1 MTSIV
6 VLSAGLSVPS
16 STRILADALGA
27 STRRALA
34 AVAQD
39 ATVDVIELRD
49 LAHLITDNLLTGFP
63 TGALAE
69 AVRRV
74 AEADAVI
81 AVTPVFAAS
90 YSGLFKSFVDVLDDD
105 TLAGKPVLIAATAGT
120 ARHSLVL
127 DFAMRPL
134 FAYLRADVVPTG
146 VFAASSDFGSGS
158 TVAGG
163 SLSTRIDRAASELAD
178 KVLRRGTALPEDPFV
193 NPTPFEDLLT
203 ADCSP
208 SRSTGIPEVAV
219 RHPRR
224 PPRVIV
230 GAMVVERAQE
240 QPVGE
245 VGAATLAPRVSP
257 MMRLAPCGRDLTVLG
272 TTSAIADRERLAL
285 GR

>member
-39 ATVDVIELRD
+39 ATVEVIELRD
-49 LAHLITDNLLTGFP
+49 LAHLITDSLLTGFP
-63 TGALAE
+63 TGALAD

-81 AVTPVFAAS
+81 AVTHVFAAS
-90 YSGLFKSFVDVLDDD
+90 HSGLFKSFVDVLDDG
-105 TLAGKPVLIAATAGT
+105 TLAGKPVLVAATAGT

-193 NPTPFEDLLT
+193 NPTPFEDLLN
-203 ADCSP
+203 
-208 SRSTGIPEVAV
+208 G
-219 RHPRR
+219 
-224 PPRVIV
+224 
-230 GAMVVERAQE
+230 
-240 QPVGE
+240 
-245 VGAATLAPRVSP
+245 
-257 MMRLAPCGRDLTVLG
+257 
-272 TTSAIADRERLAL
+272 
-285 GR
+285 